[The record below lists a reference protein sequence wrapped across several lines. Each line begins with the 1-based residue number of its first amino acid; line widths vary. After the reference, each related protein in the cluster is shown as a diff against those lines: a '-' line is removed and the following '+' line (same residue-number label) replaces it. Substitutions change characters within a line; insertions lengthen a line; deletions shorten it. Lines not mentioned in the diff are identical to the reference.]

1 LSPVRRV
8 INVEFLNGQA
18 ALGSP
23 AAGIMLRVK
32 GGVLIDCGRIGGEA
46 DLMGGA
52 KHGAGMSAQILE
64 LYPQV
69 GTTRALDG
77 TYLAHDLHALGTSER
92 PFVYAN
98 FVSSLDG
105 RIAVVEAHTGESYVL
120 EDLTS
125 GHDWQLFQE
134 LQAQADCMVTHGGYL
149 RALAARKFE
158 DILQVGISEQALDI
172 GRWRKV
178 HGLTRQPAIAIVSR
192 TLDFPIPPSLE
203 RHEQPV
209 HIITADDAPTDRVAF
224 WRERGCEVVFGGRGT
239 SVEGAP
245 MIRALGARGYA
256 RLYLL
261 AGPQMLETVLRDGS
275 LSRLYLTLTHQLIGG
290 EMFRTLTAGPRLGRA
305 GRLHL
310 HTLYYDPVAPKGTG
324 QWFASFDVRR

>member
-1 LSPVRRV
+1 MP
-8 INVEFLNGQA
+8 
-18 ALGSP
+18 
-23 AAGIMLRVK
+23 
-32 GGVLIDCGRIGGEA
+32 
-46 DLMGGA
+46 
-52 KHGAGMSAQILE
+52 AQILE
-64 LYPQV
+64 LYPRS

-77 TYLAHDLHALGTSER
+77 TYLSHDLHRRGTPEQ

-105 RIAVVEAHTGESYVL
+105 RIAVVEADTGESYVL

-125 GHDWQLFQE
+125 SHDWRLFQE

-149 RALAARKFE
+149 RALAAGKFQ
-158 DILQVGISEQALDI
+158 DILQVGVAKQALDI
-172 GRWRKV
+172 GRWRTE
-178 HGLTRQPAIAIVSR
+178 HGLPRQPAIAIVSR
-192 TLDFPIPPSLE
+192 TLDFPVPPSLE

-209 HIITADDAPTDRVAF
+209 HIITGDDAPARRVAF
-224 WRERGCEVVFGGRGT
+224 WRELGCEVVFAGSGV

-245 MIRALGARGYA
+245 MIRTLAAKGYS

-290 EMFRTLTAGPRLGRA
+290 ELFHTLTAGPRLGRA
-305 GRLHL
+305 GVWNAVGSCGLLH
-310 HTLYYDPVAPKGTG
+310 VG
-324 QWFASFDVRR
+324 

>member
-1 LSPVRRV
+1 
-8 INVEFLNGQA
+8 
-18 ALGSP
+18 
-23 AAGIMLRVK
+23 
-32 GGVLIDCGRIGGEA
+32 
-46 DLMGGA
+46 
-52 KHGAGMSAQILE
+52 MSDQILE
-64 LYPQV
+64 LYPST
-69 GTTRALDG
+69 GTTRVLDG
-77 TYLAHDLHALGTSER
+77 TYLAHDLQRLGTPAQ

-105 RIAVVEAHTGESYVL
+105 RIAVVEAETGESYVL

-125 GHDWQLFQE
+125 GHDWRLFQE
-134 LQAQADCMVTHGGYL
+134 LQAQADCMVPHGGSL

-158 DILQVGISEQALDI
+158 DILQVGVAKQALDI
-172 GRWRKV
+172 GRWRNA

-192 TLDFPIPPSLE
+192 SLDFPIPPSLE

-209 HIITADDAPTDRVAF
+209 HIITADSAPADRIAF
-224 WRERGCEVVFGGRGT
+224 WREHGCEVVFAGQGA

-261 AGPQMLETVLRDGS
+261 AGPQMLETVLGDGS

-290 EMFRTLTAGPRLGRA
+290 EMFHTLTSGPRLGRA
-305 GRLHL
+305 GRLQL
-310 HTLYYDPVAPKGTG
+310 HTLYYDPAAPKGTG
-324 QWFASFDVRR
+324 QWFASFDVRRD

>member
-1 LSPVRRV
+1 M
-8 INVEFLNGQA
+8 A
-18 ALGSP
+18 
-23 AAGIMLRVK
+23 
-32 GGVLIDCGRIGGEA
+32 
-46 DLMGGA
+46 
-52 KHGAGMSAQILE
+52 AQIVE
-64 LYPQV
+64 LYPHA
-69 GTTRALDG
+69 GTARALEG
-77 TYLAHDLHALGTSER
+77 TYLAHDLPRRGTPEQ

-105 RIAVVEAHTGESYVL
+105 RIAIVEAETGESYVL

-125 GHDWQLFQE
+125 GHDWRLFQE

-149 RALAARKFE
+149 RALAARKFQ
-158 DILQVGISEQALDI
+158 DILQVGVAERAQDL
-172 GRWRKV
+172 GQWRDA

-209 HIITADDAPTDRVAF
+209 HIITSDGAPPDRVAF
-224 WRERGCEVVFGGRGT
+224 WRDQGCEVAFAGAGA
-239 SVEGAP
+239 SVEGAA
-245 MIRALGARGYA
+245 MIRMLGARGYG

-290 EMFRTLTAGPRLGRA
+290 EMFHTLTAGPRLGRA
-305 GRLHL
+305 GRLQL
-310 HTLYYDPVAPKGTG
+310 RTLYYDAVAPKGTG
-324 QWFASFDVRR
+324 QWFASFDVRANDGASPTPTSA